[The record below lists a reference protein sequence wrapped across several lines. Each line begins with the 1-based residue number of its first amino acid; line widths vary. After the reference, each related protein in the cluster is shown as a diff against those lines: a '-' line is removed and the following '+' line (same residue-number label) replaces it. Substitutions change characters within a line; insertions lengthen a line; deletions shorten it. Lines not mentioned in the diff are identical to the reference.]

1 TNSGRQIHSRSVKGA
16 RKAGFTG
23 ISIMSQTTESEAAPM
38 KSGNST
44 RFLPRVEQWRK
55 NQIAVNVSGAFLFF
69 GYTLVMPF
77 LPIYVRQLG
86 VQSTAAVAFSRRL
99 ILS

>member
-1 TNSGRQIHSRSVKGA
+1 
-16 RKAGFTG
+16 
-23 ISIMSQTTESEAAPM
+23 MSQTTESEAAPR
-38 KSGNST
+38 KSGNGT

-77 LPIYVRQLG
+77 LPIYVRQLS
-86 VQSTAAVAFSRRL
+86 VQSTAGIAFWSGL
-99 ILS
+99 ILSISPLISLSPALCGDGSAIAWA